1 MTTIGLPVLLLMI
14 GVVLG
19 AALGYSAALTRT
31 ARRQAVGDDAVS
43 ALRAEAAQ
51 WRARAEELAE
61 RAGLAEE
68 RAERDGSVLR
78 ALAPVRAQLE
88 QMGSRVE
95 AVGSKVETM
104 ERRSEEHTSEL
115 QSR

>member
-78 ALAPVRAQLE
+78 ALANILFILLYQIFD
-88 QMGSRVE
+88 
-95 AVGSKVETM
+95 
-104 ERRSEEHTSEL
+104 
-115 QSR
+115 